1 VSGSLLEAL
10 AANGYGRVDVDE
22 LIALAQ
28 HGLSAEDIVPLHGGS
43 LEELIDLH
51 DRGLQAQ
58 HIRAFTELFPGI
70 SAETLGEL
78 SDHGVSVAGAA
89 AFRTADPG
97 LSAEDIVELTDHGVE
112 PDFVRRL
119 AAHGYVSIGVDE
131 LVELADAGFT
141 P

>member
-1 VSGSLLEAL
+1 MSGSILEAL

-22 LIALAQ
+22 LIELAQ
-28 HGLSAEDIVPLHGGS
+28 HGLTADDIVPLSGGS

-51 DRGLQAQ
+51 DRGVRAEQ
-58 HIRAFTELFPGI
+58 IRAFTQIFPGI
-70 SAETLGEL
+70 SAEELGDL
-78 SDHGVSVAGAA
+78 NDHGVSVANAA
-89 AFRTADPG
+89 AFRAADPA
-97 LSAEDIVELTDHGVE
+97 LSAGDVVELTEHGIE

-119 AAHGYVSIGVDE
+119 ADHGYVSIGVDE